1 MIGNKIVEL
10 DRVDSTNIYVNT
22 ILDRENPEEGTVF
35 WAREQFAGKGQQG
48 NKWESE
54 SGKNLT
60 FTILL
65 KPVFLA
71 ATRQF
76 MLNKAIA
83 LGALDFVIAFL
94 TNPFT
99 RERDQNSRKD
109 VPAVTIKWPNDIYV
123 GDQKIGGILI
133 EHKIMGKTISATLAG
148 IGLNINQT
156 RFAPEIPNPVSLIH
170 FLRREVELTGALNAV
185 CRSIDRRYQTLQD
198 ACFASLSSEFN
209 QHLLGYEQWRNY
221 LCDGVVF
228 EGKIAGVDDPGR
240 LIIESRDGILHHFG
254 HKEVEYMINDE
265 MIK

>member
-1 MIGNKIVEL
+1 MIGNKIIEL

-22 ILDRENPEEGTVF
+22 ILDLENPEEGTVCL
-35 WAREQFAGKGQQG
+35 AREQFAGRGQQG

-60 FTILL
+60 FTVLL

-71 ATRQF
+71 ASQQF

-83 LGALDFVIAFL
+83 LGALDFVIAYL
-94 TNPFT
+94 SNQFT
-99 RERDQNSRKD
+99 GERDQDSRKYIP
-109 VPAVTIKWPNDIYV
+109 PATIKWPNDIYI
-123 GDQKIGGILI
+123 GNQKIGGILI
-133 EHKIMGKTISATLAG
+133 EHKIMGQTISVSLAG

-156 RFAPEIPNPVSLIH
+156 RFAPDIPNPVSLIH

-185 CRSIDRRYQTLQD
+185 CRSIDRRY
-198 ACFASLSSEFN
+198 ASLKERDFVSLNSEFN
-209 QHLLGYEQWRNY
+209 QQLLGYEQWRYY
-221 LCDGVVF
+221 LRDGAVF

-254 HKEVEYMINDE
+254 HKEVEYLLNY
-265 MIK
+265 